1 MLKSQISEL
10 YKHFQELYNTL
21 IFNYLDLCLRLL
33 FDVIFFLNQRFENG
47 NLPIEVNLNYVSTG
61 LGLLYLF

>member
-33 FDVIFFLNQRFENG
+33 FDVIFFLNQRFEKWQFT
-47 NLPIEVNLNYVSTG
+47 Y
-61 LGLLYLF
+61 